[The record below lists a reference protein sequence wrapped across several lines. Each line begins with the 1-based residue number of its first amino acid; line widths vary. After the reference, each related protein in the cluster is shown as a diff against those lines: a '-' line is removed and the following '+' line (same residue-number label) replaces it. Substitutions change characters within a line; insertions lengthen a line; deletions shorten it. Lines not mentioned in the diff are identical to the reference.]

1 MHTMPEQLIPFISHH
16 WPLVSAFILLFLL
29 VIINEYWSQH
39 SGPKKLST
47 TTAVFEM
54 NHHGALIID
63 IRAKTAFQQAH
74 ILGAISIPSDD
85 PEKFKRYQSSP
96 LILVCD
102 RGVQSTTLANKLIK
116 LGFAKVMLLEGG
128 IQAWLAANLPLVKK

>member
-1 MHTMPEQLIPFISHH
+1 
-16 WPLVSAFILLFLL
+16 
-29 VIINEYWSQH
+29 
-39 SGPKKLST
+39 
-47 TTAVFEM
+47 M